1 MISGT
6 VVVYALTVLCVGG
19 LIFSMWR
26 DNRSLWN
33 PPLLI
38 LSLIF
43 GYITIAS
50 LAYNTGNDVL
60 HEILFGVGFL
70 LLPFMVFVSSFFLI
84 YNGLVLLHREG
95 FSKVN
100 ILSLVSGVLILVFFA
115 LVYIRATDSTGFF
128 LNNREI
134 NIAFILMFFTFFV
147 FGFAFA
153 GFLLY
158 SIVYAIIP
166 KRKKYDFIIIHG
178 AGLINGERVTPLLQR
193 RIDKAID
200 AFKKST
206 NPDVMIIAS
215 GGKGGDE
222 KVSEAQAIANY
233 IFEETDVPRDKV
245 ILEDKSTTTYE
256 NLLFSQELGEKL
268 VDNPRFLFVT
278 NDYHV
283 FRTST
288 FARRIG
294 MNGDGLG
301 CTTVSYYI
309 PSAFIREF
317 VAICVRYKWLFVT
330 LYALMIGGLVLS
342 YM

>member
-128 LNNREI
+128 LNNRAI

-301 CTTVSYYI
+301 CTTASYYI